1 MNSLTRGLQVLK
13 IARSTQAFGT
23 FARGTISVGFNRNFS
38 SSQTQNV
45 EVVPKFHPNGKPRRL
60 RINDPTQLLPDFS
73 KTDPVLDHLTPEEED
88 IFLDKS
94 EDEFGFRP
102 IPSTPP
108 EVAKTVDEELVYSE
122 ELGITYEQFR
132 GLQKKVLS
140 MRRTVNMTRK
150 GKIPSMSALVVVGN
164 GNGAAGYGEGK
175 DSDAGRAVQKATLR
189 AIKNIIYFDRYDDRT
204 LFHDI
209 EHKFKATNLLLFS
222 RPPGFGNRSNLY
234 VHEICKCVG
243 IQDISSKVRGSRN
256 PINVIKA
263 TFEAL
268 QKQRDPEQIAKA
280 RGKKLVDV
288 QHMYYGASS

>member
-1 MNSLTRGLQVLK
+1 
-13 IARSTQAFGT
+13 
-23 FARGTISVGFNRNFS
+23 
-38 SSQTQNV
+38 
-45 EVVPKFHPNGKPRRL
+45 
-60 RINDPTQLLPDFS
+60 
-73 KTDPVLDHLTPEEED
+73 
-88 IFLDKS
+88 
-94 EDEFGFRP
+94 
-102 IPSTPP
+102 
-108 EVAKTVDEELVYSE
+108 
-122 ELGITYEQFR
+122 
-132 GLQKKVLS
+132 
-140 MRRTVNMTRK
+140 MTRK

-189 AIKNIIYFDRYDDRT
+189 AIKNITYFDRYDDRT